1 MSNQKCGRVRKL
13 ILLAVMEVFYVN
25 FEMNLVVEFNR
36 KVDLDNDYI
45 CPGGFEITMNGRNVE
60 FDFTEFQ
67 PNMIAGNDRLCCFNL
82 RKPDFTSYP
91 KLKKITAKEL
101 KNISAIK
108 ECYIYTG
115 EPGETDLKVVS
126 VKEIGFVILGEKAV
140 FTEIKSKVIDDYN
153 ALLRER
159 EVCDG

>member
-1 MSNQKCGRVRKL
+1 M
-13 ILLAVMEVFYVN
+13 LAVMEVFYVN

-45 CPGGFEITMNGRNVE
+45 CPGGFEITMNGRNEE

-82 RKPDFTSYP
+82 RKPDFNSYP

-126 VKEIGFVILGEKAV
+126 VKEIGIVILGEKAV

>member
-13 ILLAVMEVFYVN
+13 ILLAVMEVFHVN

-67 PNMIAGNDRLCCFNL
+67 PNMIAGNDRLCCFNI

>member
-1 MSNQKCGRVRKL
+1 M
-13 ILLAVMEVFYVN
+13 N

-45 CPGGFEITMNGRNVE
+45 CPGGFEITMNGRNEE

-82 RKPDFTSYP
+82 RKLDFTSYP

-126 VKEIGFVILGEKAV
+126 VKEIGIVILGKKTV
-140 FTEIKSKVIDDYN
+140 FTGVSSNVVDEYN

-159 EVCDG
+159 EVCNG

>member
-1 MSNQKCGRVRKL
+1 MS
-13 ILLAVMEVFYVN
+13 
-25 FEMNLVVEFNR
+25 FEMNFVVEFNR
-36 KVDLDNDYI
+36 DVDLDNDYI
-45 CPGGFEITMNGRNVE
+45 CPGGFEMIMNGRNVE

-67 PNMIAGNDRLCCFNL
+67 SDLIAGNDRLCCFNL
-82 RKPDFTSYP
+82 RKPDFNSYP

-115 EPGETDLKVVS
+115 EPGETDLEVMS
-126 VKEIGFVILGEKAV
+126 VKEISFVILGEKAV
-140 FTEIKSKVIDDYN
+140 FTEVQSKVIKEYN

-159 EVCDG
+159 ENCDG

>member
-1 MSNQKCGRVRKL
+1 MS
-13 ILLAVMEVFYVN
+13 
-25 FEMNLVVEFNR
+25 FEMNFVVEFNR
-36 KVDLDNDYI
+36 DVDLDNDYI
-45 CPGGFEITMNGRNVE
+45 CPGGFEMIMNGKNVE

-67 PNMIAGNDRLCCFNL
+67 PNMIAGNDRICCFNL

-115 EPGETDLKVVS
+115 EPGETDLKAMS

-140 FTEIKSKVIDDYN
+140 FTEVQSKVIDDYN
-153 ALLRER
+153 ASLRKGEKSKCMNR
-159 EVCDG
+159 N

>member
-1 MSNQKCGRVRKL
+1 MSNQKCGRMGKL

-45 CPGGFEITMNGRNVE
+45 CPGGFEITMNGRNVK

-67 PNMIAGNDRLCCFNL
+67 PNMVAGNDRLCCFNL

-126 VKEIGFVILGEKAV
+126 VKEIGIVILGKKTV
-140 FTEIKSKVIDDYN
+140 FTGVSSKVVDEYN

>member
-1 MSNQKCGRVRKL
+1 M
-13 ILLAVMEVFYVN
+13 LAVMEVFYVN

-45 CPGGFEITMNGRNVE
+45 CPGGFEMTMNGRNEE

-67 PNMIAGNDRLCCFNL
+67 PNMIAGNDRICCFNL
-82 RKPDFTSYP
+82 RKPDFNSYP

-126 VKEIGFVILGEKAV
+126 VKEIGIVILGKKTV
-140 FTEIKSKVIDDYN
+140 FTGVSNKVVDEYN

>member
-45 CPGGFEITMNGRNVE
+45 CPGGFEMTMNGRNVE

-67 PNMIAGNDRLCCFNL
+67 VDSFAGDDRICCFNL
-82 RKPDFTSYP
+82 RKPDFNSYP

>member
-1 MSNQKCGRVRKL
+1 M
-13 ILLAVMEVFYVN
+13 N

-45 CPGGFEITMNGRNVE
+45 CPGGFEITMNGRNEE

-67 PNMIAGNDRLCCFNL
+67 PNMIAGNDRICCFNL

-126 VKEIGFVILGEKAV
+126 VKEIGIVILGKKTV
-140 FTEIKSKVIDDYN
+140 FTGVSNKVVDEYN

>member
-45 CPGGFEITMNGRNVE
+45 CPGGFEITMNGRNEE

-126 VKEIGFVILGEKAV
+126 VKEIGIVILGKKTV
-140 FTEIKSKVIDDYN
+140 FTGVSSKVVDEYN

-159 EVCDG
+159 EVCNG

>member
-1 MSNQKCGRVRKL
+1 M
-13 ILLAVMEVFYVN
+13 N

-36 KVDLDNDYI
+36 EVDLDNDYI
-45 CPGGFEITMNGRNVE
+45 CPGGFEMIMNGKYVE

-67 PNMIAGNDRLCCFNL
+67 VNLIAGNDRACCFNL
-82 RKPDFTSYP
+82 RNPDFSGYP

-108 ECYIYTG
+108 ECFIYTG
-115 EPGETDLKVVS
+115 EPEETDLKVAS
-126 VKEIGFVILGEKAV
+126 VKKIGFVILGERAV
-140 FTEIKSKVIDDYN
+140 FTEVHSKVIDDYN

-159 EVCDG
+159 ENCDG

>member
-1 MSNQKCGRVRKL
+1 MSNQKCGRVGKL

-45 CPGGFEITMNGRNVE
+45 CPGGFEMTIDGKNVE
-60 FDFTEFQ
+60 FDFNESQVDSF
-67 PNMIAGNDRLCCFNL
+67 AGDDRLCCFNL

-108 ECYIYTG
+108 ECFIYTG
-115 EPGETDLKVVS
+115 EPGETDLKIVS
-126 VKEIGFVILGEKAV
+126 VKEIGIVILGKKTV
-140 FTEIKSKVIDDYN
+140 FTGVSSKVVDEYN

>member
-45 CPGGFEITMNGRNVE
+45 CPGGFEITMNGRNEE

-126 VKEIGFVILGEKAV
+126 VKEIGIVILGKKTV
-140 FTEIKSKVIDDYN
+140 FTGVSSKVVDEYN

>member
-45 CPGGFEITMNGRNVE
+45 CPGGFEITMNGRNE
-60 FDFTEFQ
+60 KFDFTEFQ
-67 PNMIAGNDRLCCFNL
+67 PNMIAGNDRICCFNL
-82 RKPDFTSYP
+82 RKPDFNSYP

-126 VKEIGFVILGEKAV
+126 VKEIGIVILGKKTV
-140 FTEIKSKVIDDYN
+140 FTGVSSKVVDEYN

-159 EVCDG
+159 EVCNG

>member
-1 MSNQKCGRVRKL
+1 M
-13 ILLAVMEVFYVN
+13 N

-36 KVDLDNDYI
+36 KVDLNNDYI
-45 CPGGFEITMNGRNVE
+45 CPGGFEMIMNGKNVE

-67 PNMIAGNDRLCCFNL
+67 HELVADNDRLCCFNL
-82 RKPDFTSYP
+82 RKLDFNSYP

-115 EPGETDLKVVS
+115 EPRETDLEVMS
-126 VKEIGFVILGEKAV
+126 VKKIGFVILGEKAV
-140 FTEIKSKVIDDYN
+140 FTEVQSKVIDDYN

>member
-45 CPGGFEITMNGRNVE
+45 CPGCFEMTMNGRNVE

-115 EPGETDLKVVS
+115 ELGETDLKVVS
-126 VKEIGFVILGEKAV
+126 VKEIGIVILGKKTV
-140 FTEIKSKVIDDYN
+140 FTGVSNKVVDEYN

>member
-1 MSNQKCGRVRKL
+1 MS
-13 ILLAVMEVFYVN
+13 
-25 FEMNLVVEFNR
+25 FEMNFVVEFNR
-36 KVDLDNDYI
+36 DVDLDNDYI
-45 CPGGFEITMNGRNVE
+45 CPGGFEMIMNGKNVE

-67 PNMIAGNDRLCCFNL
+67 PDIIAGDDRICCFNL
-82 RKPDFTSYP
+82 RKPDFNSYP

-126 VKEIGFVILGEKAV
+126 VKEIGIVILGEKAV
-140 FTEIKSKVIDDYN
+140 FTEVQSKVIDEYN
-153 ALLRER
+153 VSLRKGEKGKCMNR
-159 EVCDG
+159 N

>member
-45 CPGGFEITMNGRNVE
+45 CPGGFEITMNGRNEE

-159 EVCDG
+159 EVCNG

>member
-1 MSNQKCGRVRKL
+1 M
-13 ILLAVMEVFYVN
+13 N
-25 FEMNLVVEFNR
+25 FEMNLIVEFNR

-126 VKEIGFVILGEKAV
+126 VKEIGIVILGKKTV
-140 FTEIKSKVIDDYN
+140 FTGVSSKVVDEYN

>member
-1 MSNQKCGRVRKL
+1 M
-13 ILLAVMEVFYVN
+13 N

-45 CPGGFEITMNGRNVE
+45 CPGGFEMTMNGRNVE

-67 PNMIAGNDRLCCFNL
+67 VDSFAGDDRICCFNL
-82 RKPDFTSYP
+82 RKPDFNSYP

>member
-45 CPGGFEITMNGRNVE
+45 CPGGFEITMNGRNEE

-115 EPGETDLKVVS
+115 EPGETDLKIVS
-126 VKEIGFVILGEKAV
+126 VKEIGIVILGKKTV
-140 FTEIKSKVIDDYN
+140 FTGVSSKVVDEYN